1 MFTCL
6 DYLAYCYG
14 PALVTWARCL
24 DSVAM
29 LAEPTVSK
37 ETGQAYSRGRM
48 VVPFAWITSRINDEN
63 RDSVLIRT
71 RDWADDQSATLL
83 MLKVVYLSIL
93 SNPQ

>member
-1 MFTCL
+1 
-6 DYLAYCYG
+6 
-14 PALVTWARCL
+14 
-24 DSVAM
+24 M

-37 ETGQAYSRGRM
+37 ETGQAYSRGRI